1 MNKIVYILVNDLFF
15 AEKIVKS
22 AKAITLEAR
31 AFDMAERLVQASRV
45 REPALVVVD
54 CGGLEG
60 EAFRLLQ
67 EFRQDEKLSKIPQIG
82 YLSHG
87 ERELEKQM
95 RTAGCRQVYTKS
107 QFTKELDIL
116 MARAIQDVSHRL

>member
-22 AKAITLEAR
+22 AQALNLEAR
-31 AFDMAERLVQASRV
+31 AFDTTERLLQASKE
-45 REPALVVVD
+45 REPTLVILD
-54 CGGLEG
+54 CGGLER
-60 EAFRLLQ
+60 ESFNLLDQFRT
-67 EFRQDEKLSKIPQIG
+67 DEKLSKIPQIG

-107 QFTKELDIL
+107 QFSKELDIL
-116 MARAIQDVSHRL
+116 LARALHDVSPRV